1 MTENVEKEILEEVM
15 TWLDEE
21 IAPLSK
27 KATMNNTEMAYRR
40 VRARIDKGFAD
51 RGIKELPDTYEN
63 SRAREGGSVKMPCP
77 LRARFRNS
85 FSSSDMD
92 LIPTWTSGPS
102 SASRL
107 PVHA

>member
-1 MTENVEKEILEEVM
+1 MTENIEKEILEEVM

-63 SRAREGGSVKMPCP
+63 SRARELKVLDQRERGTSVSISTAYAIE
-77 LRARFRNS
+77 LARKKEEFPGN
-85 FSSSDMD
+85 
-92 LIPTWTSGPS
+92 PT
-102 SASRL
+102 
-107 PVHA
+107 

>member
-15 TWLDEE
+15 EWLNEE

-51 RGIKELPDTYEN
+51 RGLKELPDTYEN
-63 SRAREGGSVKMPCP
+63 SRARELAIKNQGDRNTSVGMSAAYAVELANKDKEFPG
-77 LRARFRNS
+77 N
-85 FSSSDMD
+85 
-92 LIPTWTSGPS
+92 PT
-102 SASRL
+102 
-107 PVHA
+107 